1 MWYTDLVVILQILL
15 ISISLSLDA
24 FSVSIVGGM
33 KVSKVK
39 HLHALRVAAFFGIFQ
54 AVMPVIGW
62 FIGEAMKGFI
72 GGIDHWIAFGLLGI
86 IGINMI
92 RESLSDEDSERKNL
106 LDTNTLIFL
115 AVATSIDALVVG
127 ITLSLIKI
135 PFILS
140 ISIIGLVTF
149 IICFFGFLFGEKL
162 GARFGKKIE
171 VLGGLA
177 LIAIGI
183 KILIEHIAV

>member
-1 MWYTDLVVILQILL
+1 MTTLPQILL
-15 ISISLSLDA
+15 IAVSLALDA

-33 KVSKVK
+33 KVRGAK
-39 HLHALRVAAFFGIFQ
+39 HLHALRVAAIFGIFQ
-54 AVMPVIGW
+54 AVMPIIGW
-62 FIGEAMKGFI
+62 SVGEAMKGFI

-92 RESLSDEDSERKNL
+92 RESLSDESSERKNL

-115 AVATSIDALVVG
+115 AIATSIDALVVG

-149 IICFFGFLFGEKL
+149 IICFLGFLFGEKL

-177 LIAIGI
+177 LIAIGV